1 VPGCTLRQVYMNRL
15 SAVDAFGPAFARVGA
30 LLFQPF
36 RLNVWL
42 KIGLIG
48 LLGGGLVTAGSGSS
62 NFHMPDLNS
71 RFPGGQA
78 PPELEDILRELRSIH
93 LADYFQIF
101 LIVFVLAIV
110 IALIFQYLFCR
121 FRFILFDTV
130 ITGQPAIGHGWRKY
144 GSQANRYFGFWL
156 VYRLVHWAALAL
168 IVGVP
173 LWRAYK
179 SGVFST
185 DNSLPALFAV
195 FAPIGLS
202 ILAISII
209 FAVVST
215 LMKDF
220 VLPVLALDDFTL
232 GDAWSSVWRVV
243 ASEPGAWAAYMG
255 LKLVSA
261 FAAGI
266 AFAVAFVIAMI
277 PAAIVI
283 GIPVGILIGL
293 GVMIFKMGSA
303 LGGGIL
309 CVIAALLAIAGFFC
323 LLLLLTAPVSVFF
336 ASYAFYFFGGR
347 YPKLAALLW
356 PQPTPPMPPVPV
368 GVSPTAQNS

>member
-1 VPGCTLRQVYMNRL
+1 MLRQGYMNRL
-15 SAVDAFGPAFARVGA
+15 SAVDAFAPAFARVA
-30 LLFQPF
+30 TLLFQRF
-36 RLNVWL
+36 RFGVWL

-48 LLGGGLVTAGSGSS
+48 LLGGGLVTAGTGGSS
-62 NFHMPDLNS
+62 FRMPDLNS
-71 RFPGGQA
+71 RFPRGQV
-78 PPELEDILRELRSIH
+78 PPEIEDISRALRSIH
-93 LADYFQIF
+93 LADYLQVFV
-101 LIVFVLAIV
+101 IVFVAAVV

-156 VYRLVHWAALAL
+156 AYRGVHFASLAL

-179 SGVFST
+179 SGVFSA

-261 FAAGI
+261 FATGI

-283 GIPVGILIGL
+283 GIPVGILVGL
-293 GVMIFKMGSA
+293 GVMVIKMGSA
-303 LGGGIL
+303 LGGVIICCAAAVLAVAGLL
-309 CVIAALLAIAGFFC
+309 CVF
-323 LLLLLTAPVSVFF
+323 LLLTAPIAVFF

-356 PQPTPPMPPVPV
+356 PQPTPPAPQPQSL
-368 GVSPTAQNS
+368 GVQPAR